1 MSAGKVPNP
10 EVLSC
15 ISIIVC
21 NDIYRDEASKNLILV
36 GTFNTIEASAFPCR
50 HHQMSVLATLT
61 NGNGEYKLEIGIE
74 HEQSGVTIM
83 MLTGA
88 TNFDTPLAVTD
99 IHVRLEGIVFEKPGK
114 YWVFVKADGELLQQR
129 PLLVRIRE
137 QRKAEMGHD

>member
-1 MSAGKVPNP
+1 
-10 EVLSC
+10 
-15 ISIIVC
+15 
-21 NDIYRDEASKNLILV
+21 
-36 GTFNTIEASAFPCR
+36 
-50 HHQMSVLATLT
+50 MSVLATLT